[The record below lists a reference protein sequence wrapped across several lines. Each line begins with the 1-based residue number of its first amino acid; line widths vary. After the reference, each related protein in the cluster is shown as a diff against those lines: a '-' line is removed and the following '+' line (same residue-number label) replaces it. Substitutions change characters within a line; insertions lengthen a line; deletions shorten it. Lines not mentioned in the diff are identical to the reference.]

1 MTTLK
6 GYLEKEKAARNTS
19 LALPSLNTLANVIVK
34 EIIASPLVMIS
45 NTEASDLSNKVSEL
59 ATSAE
64 VINELSDEIGAPK
77 NYEAEDEFVERA
89 KTTLTKILKRK
100 LSK

>member
-6 GYLEKEKAARNTS
+6 DYLEKEKAARNTS
-19 LALPSLNTLANVIVK
+19 LALPSSNTLENVIAK
-34 EIIASPLVMIS
+34 ELIASPLVKIS

-59 ATSAE
+59 ATSVE
-64 VINELSDEIGAPK
+64 VINELSDEIGVPK
-77 NYEAEDEFVERA
+77 NYETEDEFVERA
-89 KTTLTKILKRK
+89 KATLTKILKRK

>member
-6 GYLEKEKAARNTS
+6 DYLEKEKAARNTS
-19 LALPSLNTLANVIVK
+19 LALPSSNTLENVIAK
-34 EIIASPLVMIS
+34 ELIASTLVKIS

-59 ATSAE
+59 ATSVE
-64 VINELSDEIGAPK
+64 VINELSDEIGVPK
-77 NYEAEDEFVERA
+77 NYETEDEFVERA
-89 KTTLTKILKRK
+89 KATLTKILKRK

>member
-6 GYLEKEKAARNTS
+6 DYLEESKVARATS
-19 LALPSLNTLANVIVK
+19 LVLPSSKTLANVIAK
-34 EIIASPLVMIS
+34 ELIASPLVQIS
-45 NTEASDLSNKVSEL
+45 NNEASEFSNQVSEL

-77 NYEAEDEFVERA
+77 NHETEDEFVERA
-89 KTTLTKILKRK
+89 KSTLTKILKRK